1 MRACGAGF
9 TTSNTVTGRRSLAWT
24 NGCACGCA
32 ASCAG
37 GRDVAAVVAAGIIIV
52 GPTPTSRTWVC
63 LTSPQPTVRFVSPTE
78 DLLIGEPDAGNPPV
92 RFGGRGSGL
101 IAALPTP
108 IDDKRKTRASPRTA
122 SPAGQ
127 AGRGLARPR
136 AWRKAQLQNTVARAS
151 LDASS
156 YILT

>member
-9 TTSNTVTGRRSLAWT
+9 TTSNTVTGRRSPDWT

-37 GRDVAAVVAAGIIIV
+37 GRDVAAVVAAGIIIA

-78 DLLIGEPDAGNPPV
+78 DLLTGEPDAGNPPV

-108 IDDKRKTRASPRTA
+108 IRTRKGPFSSCRTA
-122 SPAGQ
+122 SPAGRARTSRQ
-127 AGRGLARPR
+127 GSGALRKWLAHR
-136 AWRKAQLQNTVARAS
+136 AAVDTDDLSR
-151 LDASS
+151 DE
-156 YILT
+156 